1 MNLNILPAAVTTAK
15 TTASAATGT
24 TSSATSAT
32 DLSTI
37 GESTTA
43 SATTPANSDF
53 ASQLEAQLG
62 AKLDPK
68 LTSTLAKLGQQIT
81 AKGETVDKATLT
93 QAVEVGE
100 KDGSLMLDDSD
111 LSKMIAAIQIL
122 PNGSLKGA
130 DAAAVKNTALSD
142 KDKDSKTDDTS
153 ALPIQALFA
162 QLAAQQQPAQ
172 QIQTASA
179 VATQT
184 TSDDATGSDKK
195 SALLAGLTASS
206 LLTGDDK
213 TAAVTDT
220 DPKAAAAASGNTA
233 ANSAQH
239 AASKAAATDTPDFSS
254 ALASMSAATG
264 NAAAL
269 QQTDSRTLDNSTQA
283 LSQLN
288 TAAVAVSSAPVST
301 TPTTTSAVT
310 APSTPLLNAQLGT
323 PEWQQQLGQQ
333 VLMFNRQGQ
342 QTAQLRLHPEDL
354 GSIQISMKIEN
365 NQAQL
370 HFVSGHS
377 GVRSAIEA
385 AMPELKTA
393 LADNGISLGQ
403 SSVGSD
409 SSQWQQAQQQ
419 SGQSG
424 SQQGSA
430 ASWAAFNSG
439 NNVSASDALPV
450 PASLASRVS
459 GNNSVD
465 IFA

>member
-15 TTASAATGT
+15 TTASAASGSS
-24 TSSATSAT
+24 SSAT
-32 DLSTI
+32 
-37 GESTTA
+37 A
-43 SATTPANSDF
+43 SAADASAISDSTATSPADF

-62 AKLDPK
+62 SKLDPK
-68 LTSTLAKLGQQIT
+68 LTSTLAKLGQQIS

-93 QAVEVGE
+93 QAVTTGE
-100 KDGSLMLDDSD
+100 NDGSLMLDESD
-111 LSKMIAAIQIL
+111 LSKMIAAIQVL
-122 PNGSLKGA
+122 PNGSLKGS
-130 DAAAVKNTALSD
+130 DASAVKNAGLSD
-142 KDKDSKTDDTS
+142 KDKDSKTDDANT
-153 ALPIQALFA
+153 LPLQALFA

-172 QIQTASA
+172 QVQTASA
-179 VATQT
+179 VVTQIP
-184 TSDDATGSDKK
+184 SDDATSADKK
-195 SALLAGLTASS
+195 SSLLSGLTASS
-206 LLTGDDK
+206 LLTGEGK
-213 TAAVTDT
+213 TAVTDT
-220 DPKAAAAASGNTA
+220 DPKAATA
-233 ANSAQH
+233 ANTTTASSQH
-239 AASKAAATDTPDFSS
+239 AASKATTANTPDFSN
-254 ALASMSAATG
+254 ALASMSAASG

-269 QQTDSRTLDNSTQA
+269 QQNDSSALDNSTQS
-283 LSQLN
+283 LNQLN

-301 TPTTTSAVT
+301 TPTTTTAVT
-310 APSTPLLNAQLGT
+310 APSTPQLNAQLGT

-333 VLMFNRQGQ
+333 VMMFNRQGQ
-342 QTAQLRLHPEDL
+342 QTAELRLHPEDL

-385 AMPELKTA
+385 ALPDLKTA

-424 SQQGSA
+424 SQQGNA
-430 ASWAAFNSG
+430 ASWAAFNG
-439 NNVSASDALPV
+439 GGTTSASDALPV
-450 PASLASRVS
+450 PASIAQRIG

>member
-1 MNLNILPAAVTTAK
+1 MTLNILPAAVTTAK
-15 TTASAATGT
+15 TATSAASG
-24 TSSATSAT
+24 SASATSSGA
-32 DLSTI
+32 DIAASAD
-37 GESTTA
+37 STTA
-43 SATTPANSDF
+43 TAATTPADF
-53 ASQLEAQLG
+53 ATQLEAQLG

-68 LTSTLAKLGQQIT
+68 LSSTLAKLGQQIT
-81 AKGETVDKATLT
+81 AKGETVDKATLA
-93 QAVEVGE
+93 QAVTTGE
-100 KDGSLMLDDSD
+100 KDGSLMLDESD
-111 LSKMIAAIQIL
+111 LSKMIAAIQVL
-122 PNGSLKGA
+122 PTGTA
-130 DAAAVKNTALSD
+130 TAVKNTGLSD
-142 KDKDSKTDDTS
+142 KDKDSTTDASTDLS
-153 ALPIQALFA
+153 VQSLLA

-172 QIQTASA
+172 QIQTATA

-184 TSDDATGSDKK
+184 SGDDASSADKK
-195 SALLAGLTASS
+195 SSLLSGLTATAAS
-206 LLTGDDK
+206 LLTGDGK
-213 TAAVTDT
+213 TAVTDT
-220 DPKAAAAASGNTA
+220 DPKAAVAATGTTAS
-233 ANSAQH
+233 QH
-239 AASKAAATDTPDFSS
+239 AASKTTATDTPDFSS
-254 ALASMSAATG
+254 ALASLSAASG
-264 NAAAL
+264 NAATL

-283 LSQLN
+283 LNQIN
-288 TAAVAVSSAPVST
+288 TAALAVSSAPVST

-333 VLMFNRQGQ
+333 VMMFNRQGQ
-342 QTAQLRLHPEDL
+342 QTAELRLHPEDL

-419 SGQSG
+419 SAQSG
-424 SQQGSA
+424 SQQGDAS
-430 ASWAAFNSG
+430 SWAAFNAGGVS
-439 NNVSASDALPV
+439 SASDALPV
-450 PASLASRVS
+450 PAALAQRIS

>member
-15 TTASAATGT
+15 TSVSAATGS
-24 TSSATSAT
+24 SSASTSAAT
-32 DLSTI
+32 DI
-37 GESTTA
+37 STTA
-43 SATTPANSDF
+43 GTGATSPADF

-62 AKLDPK
+62 EKVDPK
-68 LTSTLAKLGQQIT
+68 ITSTLAKLGQQI
-81 AKGETVDKATLT
+81 ADKGVVVDKTTLT
-93 QAVEVGE
+93 QAVASGE
-100 KDGSLMLDDSD
+100 EDGSLMLDESD

-122 PNGSLKGA
+122 PAGNLKGA
-130 DAAAVKNTALSD
+130 GAASVKDAALSD
-142 KDKDSKTDDTS
+142 KDKDSADAGADLS
-153 ALPIQALFA
+153 VQSLLA
-162 QLAAQQQPAQ
+162 QLAVQQQPAQ
-172 QIQTASA
+172 QIQTTAA

-184 TSDDATGSDKK
+184 LRNDTPATAKQ
-195 SALLAGLTASS
+195 SALLSGLTASS
-206 LLTGDDK
+206 LLTGEGK

-220 DPKAAAAASGNTA
+220 DPKAAAASGNSASG
-233 ANSAQH
+233 SAQH
-239 AASKAAATDTPDFSS
+239 AASNKATPGNTPDFSS
-254 ALASMSAATG
+254 ALASMSAAAG

-269 QQTDSRTLDNSTQA
+269 QQNDSRSTDISSQA
-283 LSQLN
+283 LNQLN

-301 TPTTTSAVT
+301 TPTATSAVT

-323 PEWQQQLGQQ
+323 PEWQQQLSQQ
-333 VLMFNRQGQ
+333 VMMFNRQGQ
-342 QTAQLRLHPEDL
+342 QSAELRLHPADL

-419 SGQSG
+419 SQSG
-424 SQQGSA
+424 SQQGNA
-430 ASWAAFNSG
+430 ASWAAFSAGSNTT
-439 NNVSASDALPV
+439 ASDALPV
-450 PASLASRVS
+450 PASLASRVG

>member
-15 TTASAATGT
+15 TSVSAATGS
-24 TSSATSAT
+24 SSASTSAAT
-32 DLSTI
+32 DI
-37 GESTTA
+37 STTA
-43 SATTPANSDF
+43 GTGATSPADF

-62 AKLDPK
+62 EKVDPK
-68 LTSTLAKLGQQIT
+68 ITSTLAKLGQQI
-81 AKGETVDKATLT
+81 ADKGVIVDKTTLT
-93 QAVEVGE
+93 QAVASGE
-100 KDGSLMLDDSD
+100 EDGSLMLDESD

-122 PNGSLKGA
+122 PAGNLKGA
-130 DAAAVKNTALSD
+130 GAASVKDAALSD
-142 KDKDSKTDDTS
+142 KDKDSADAGADLS
-153 ALPIQALFA
+153 VQSLLA
-162 QLAAQQQPAQ
+162 QLAVQQQPAQ
-172 QIQTASA
+172 QIQTAA

-184 TSDDATGSDKK
+184 LRNDTPATAKQ
-195 SALLAGLTASS
+195 SALLSGLTASS
-206 LLTGDDK
+206 LLTGEGK

-220 DPKAAAAASGNTA
+220 DPKAAAASGNAASG
-233 ANSAQH
+233 SAQH
-239 AASKAAATDTPDFSS
+239 AASNKATPGNTPDFSS
-254 ALASMSAATG
+254 ALASMSAAAG

-269 QQTDSRTLDNSTQA
+269 QQNDSRTTDISSQA
-283 LSQLN
+283 LNQLN

-301 TPTTTSAVT
+301 TPTATSAVT

-323 PEWQQQLGQQ
+323 PEWQQQLSQQ
-333 VLMFNRQGQ
+333 VMMFNRQGQ
-342 QTAQLRLHPEDL
+342 QSAELRLHPADL

-419 SGQSG
+419 SQSG
-424 SQQGSA
+424 SQQGNA
-430 ASWAAFNSG
+430 ASWAAFSAGSNTT
-439 NNVSASDALPV
+439 ASDALPV
-450 PASLASRVS
+450 PASLASRVG